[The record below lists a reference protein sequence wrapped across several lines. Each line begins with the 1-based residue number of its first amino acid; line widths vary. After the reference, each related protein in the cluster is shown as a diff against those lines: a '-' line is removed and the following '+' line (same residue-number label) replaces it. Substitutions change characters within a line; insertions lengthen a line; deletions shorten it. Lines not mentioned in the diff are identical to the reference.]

1 MPGLLGYARAAT
13 AGLAAFV
20 AILLFLRFR
29 VWAPNRGRSLFV
41 IVLGLACVRTLVPW
55 RSSIAGLF
63 GFALLWALGLQAAV
77 HSGRRQRAGG
87 WLWHAWCAAGAASVA
102 AAVLVGYWDTVPSR
116 LLFGFA
122 FVPLSVLVSF
132 RQMAT
137 LGRSAG
143 GLPRDGAAGSEWAVW
158 GVAVVVLMAATGLE
172 VLLPRSEAAKMVG
185 VSATFAL
192 LAVCGCSLNA
202 GALSRELGEACG
214 PERLQRVAPE
224 IRAARVR
231 LAENE
236 SSLLAIDRLVAL
248 SLVSAGAVH
257 ELKGSLAGILSSA
270 EYALRWNPE
279 SRIRE
284 ALERILVHARQGG
297 ISGTRY
303 LEHIARCGREEV
315 RPVDLGRDLAELL
328 HLLRGTCR
336 QRGVGFSF
344 HLDPGIVVQIRAG
357 ELAQVLL
364 SLVRNALDGLESA
377 AGTVDSP
384 RLEIRARCW
393 DGEAILEIVDNG
405 PGIAVAQVGSLFERA
420 ASGKDST
427 GLGLYLSRM
436 LVERNGGALEYVPTE
451 NGGCFRLSLPL
462 VERR

>member
-1 MPGLLGYARAAT
+1 VSGAVT
-13 AGLAAFV
+13 LA
-20 AILLFLRFR
+20 
-29 VWAPNRGRSLFV
+29 
-41 IVLGLACVRTLVPW
+41 
-55 RSSIAGLF
+55 
-63 GFALLWALGLQAAV
+63 
-77 HSGRRQRAGG
+77 
-87 WLWHAWCAAGAASVA
+87 
-102 AAVLVGYWDTVPSR
+102 
-116 LLFGFA
+116 
-122 FVPLSVLVSF
+122 
-132 RQMAT
+132 
-137 LGRSAG
+137 
-143 GLPRDGAAGSEWAVW
+143 
-158 GVAVVVLMAATGLE
+158 
-172 VLLPRSEAAKMVG
+172 G

-192 LAVCGCSLNA
+192 LAVCGYSLNA
-202 GALSRELGEACG
+202 GSVLRELRGACG
-214 PERLQRVAPE
+214 PERLQRIAPE

-257 ELKGSLAGILSSA
+257 ELKGSLAGIMSSA
-270 EYALRWNPE
+270 EYALRLGPE

-303 LEHIARCGREEV
+303 LEHITRCGREEA
-315 RPVDLGRDLAELL
+315 RPVDLDRDLAELL
-328 HLLRGTCR
+328 RLLRGTCR

-364 SLVRNALDGLESA
+364 SLVRNALDSLESA

-384 RLEIRARCW
+384 QLEIRARCW
-393 DGEAILEIVDNG
+393 DGEAVLEILDNG
-405 PGIAVAQVGSLFERA
+405 PGIAETQVGRLFERA

-436 LVERNGGALEYVPTE
+436 LVERNGGVLEYVPTE
-451 NGGCFRLSLPL
+451 RGGCFRLSLPL
-462 VERR
+462 AEKR